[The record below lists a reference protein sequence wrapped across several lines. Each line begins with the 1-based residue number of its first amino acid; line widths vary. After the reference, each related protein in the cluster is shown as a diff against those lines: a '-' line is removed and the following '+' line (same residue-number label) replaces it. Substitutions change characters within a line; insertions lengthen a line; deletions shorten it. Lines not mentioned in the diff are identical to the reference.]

1 MWEQRAEAEGGGMK
15 ESRSTR
21 EFLYPDVSVAL
32 QVCTGLALNGFL
44 NIVRPFLLGLPGPCV
59 NGALML
65 EDVGVCQWVCGR
77 LA

>member
-1 MWEQRAEAEGGGMK
+1 MWEQRAEGGGMK

-21 EFLYPDVSVAL
+21 EFLYLDVSVAW

-44 NIVRPFLLGLPGPCV
+44 NIVRPFSLGLLGLCV
-59 NGALML
+59 NGALMS